1 MTKTNSEK
9 KILSSPNSKATFDKR
24 IFWLFLVIVLIK
36 ILVTLFFLPWI
47 AQTAKH
53 TYDFS
58 NDPDFYAK
66 IATNLSQGIGYRIF
80 PDTTLTMFR
89 EPGYVI
95 LLAGIFY
102 LFGKNYFLTRIFNII
117 FSLITAFFIYKIAN
131 EARMP
136 RNVGIIAVLLFLLH
150 PAFFIVESR
159 LGVEGFFTMM
169 FVITMYLM
177 FTAQRKQ
184 NIFIFIL
191 CGVCSAVT
199 ALTRTTVIPFLI
211 AWAIYI
217 IMSTRQ
223 GAPIRVK
230 ANAIAVYSLSFFL
243 IFSIWPVRNYLLS
256 GDPLVTA
263 TVSGDSFFQGMYVNK
278 HRSPDIS
285 YYKVLRNST
294 REQLRLLRSAG
305 LVPQYYGFHYL
316 YATINEE
323 IQHSDLMKKVV
334 VQEYKSNPLGFLK
347 TIILNSIFFWIRGGT
362 TFSTTLNTILN
373 TPILFMTI
381 IGIILSIKKM
391 NHIFPILLGIFFV
404 YSVHLPI
411 LATARHHVPTI
422 PFLMLFCSV
431 FIYWLLQKILNR
443 IQR

>member
-1 MTKTNSEK
+1 MIYSSE
-9 KILSSPNSKATFDKR
+9 SKAILDKR
-24 IFWLFLVIVLIK
+24 IKWFFLIIVLIK
-36 ILVTLFFLPWI
+36 ILVTLVFLPWI

-58 NDPDFYAK
+58 NNPDFYAK
-66 IATNLSQGIGYRIF
+66 IAVNLSQGIGYRIF

-95 LLAGIFY
+95 FLAGIFY
-102 LFGKNYFLTRIFNII
+102 LFGKNYLLTRIFNIV
-117 FSLITAFFIYKIAN
+117 FSLITAFFIYKIAG

-136 RNVGIIAVLLFLLH
+136 RNARIIAVLLFLLH

-169 FVITMYLM
+169 LVITMYYMLI
-177 FTAQRKQ
+177 AQRKQ
-184 NIFIFIL
+184 NIFLFIL

-217 IMSTRQ
+217 IVSTRQ
-223 GAPIRVK
+223 GVPIRIK
-230 ANAIAVYSLSFFL
+230 AKAITAYSLMFFL
-243 IFSIWPVRNYLLS
+243 FFSIWPIRNYLLS
-256 GDPLVTA
+256 GVPIVTA
-263 TVSGDSFFQGMYVNK
+263 TVSGDSFFQGMYVNE
-278 HRSPDIS
+278 HRSPDVS

-294 REQLRLLRSAG
+294 KEQLRLLRSAG

-316 YATINEE
+316 YATIKEE
-323 IQHSDLMKKVV
+323 IKHSNLMKEVV
-334 VQEYKSNPLGFLK
+334 VEEYKSNPLSFLK

-362 TFSTTLNTILN
+362 TTSTTLNTMLN
-373 TPILFMTI
+373 TPILLMTI
-381 IGIILSIKKM
+381 IGICLSIKKG
-391 NHIFPILLGIFFV
+391 NHIFPILLGIFFI
-404 YSVHLPI
+404 YFVHLPI

-422 PFLMLFCSV
+422 PFLMLFSSV
-431 FIYWLLQKILNR
+431 FISWLFQKILNR
-443 IQR
+443 PCY